1 MNNINK
7 LDSTPLPR
15 GPLRWFV
22 PIPSAFA
29 PCDLGP
35 GEPVLPAMPASDRGA
50 GKVESPL
57 PESASHPNGV
67 VLVRFDDGSAAG
79 FSLDELL
86 WTG

>member
-1 MNNINK
+1 MDNINK
-7 LDSTPLPR
+7 FSSTPLPG
-15 GPLRWFV
+15 GPLPWFV

-29 PCDLGP
+29 PRDLGP
-35 GEPVLPAMPASDRGA
+35 GEPVLPAMPAWDRGA

-57 PESASHPNGV
+57 PESASHPKRA

>member
-7 LDSTPLPR
+7 LDSTPLPG
-15 GPLRWFV
+15 GPLCWFV

-57 PESASHPNGV
+57 A
-67 VLVRFDDGSAAG
+67 
-79 FSLDELL
+79 
-86 WTG
+86 